1 MNNWNT
7 MMLKREL
14 FDLFENARILF
25 NDYVNGIDRDFT
37 KEDIKAIEKLMEL
50 VEHDSEEIKEMIKNE
65 LND

>member
-1 MNNWNT
+1 MNNWES

-25 NDYVNGIDRDFT
+25 NDYYRIDRNFNE
-37 KEDIKAIEKLMEL
+37 EDLKAIEKLMEL
-50 VEHDSEEIKEMIKNE
+50 VETNTNEIKEMLKYE